1 MLKGILLNDYRI
13 ATQLYSRTGRFILE
27 LIQNIED
34 CSFTHTDRPPTI
46 SFKVSPIEIVVESN
60 QDGFL
65 ERDVAGIC
73 RTGRS
78 WKRGNSGYVGDK
90 GIGFKSVFKVASRV
104 EIQSNAFSFSF
115 EYDGGESA
123 EERLGIVTPI
133 VGDRPIPPGERPLT
147 RMTLTKNEGTRYRN
161 ILFEFEALPKT
172 LLLFLSKVKE
182 IHFQIDYLDPARTI
196 TRNFDITE
204 EEIGTSCISMHTGNS
219 NSREQWRYL
228 VVKAPILELPDDPAR
243 RGMNSCETVLAF
255 PVDEH
260 GLPSIRTGQDIYAFL
275 PVCTVGF
282 NVSSA

>member
-1 MLKGILLNDYRI
+1 
-13 ATQLYSRTGRFILE
+13 